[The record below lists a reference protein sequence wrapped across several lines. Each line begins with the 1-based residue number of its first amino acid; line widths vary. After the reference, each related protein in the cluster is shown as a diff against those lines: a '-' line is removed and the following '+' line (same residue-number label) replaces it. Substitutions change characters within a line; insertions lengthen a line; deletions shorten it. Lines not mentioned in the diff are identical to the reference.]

1 MQEQFEEITFSTF
14 LSFSWLV
21 TFYHENHHSNTG
33 ANLATR
39 VFIIIIT
46 IVIITVVIVAIVLIV
61 LIM

>member
-1 MQEQFEEITFSTF
+1 MQEQFEEITF

-33 ANLATR
+33 ADLATR

-46 IVIITVVIVAIVLIV
+46 IVIITVVTVVTVAIVLI
-61 LIM
+61 M